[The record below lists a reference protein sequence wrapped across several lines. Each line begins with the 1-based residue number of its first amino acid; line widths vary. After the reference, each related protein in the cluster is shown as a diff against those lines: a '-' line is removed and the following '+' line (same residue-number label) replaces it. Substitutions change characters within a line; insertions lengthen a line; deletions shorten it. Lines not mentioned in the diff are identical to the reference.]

1 LWALRLRSPPCVW
14 DSMSTVPPTQH
25 FDDAALTK
33 DMDTKSVARSNTTK
47 HTSGTS
53 RSISGKLNAMA
64 DNFNTF
70 YGDLE
75 EETSLRKQAE
85 ETRAVRIERELEKIE
100 QVLATETKR
109 RIEAGKALQNMF
121 EAKVQ
126 AMQKEFKAELRAC
139 FEPLQAQ
146 IDALVS
152 RVELL
157 EVTMENERRDREK
170 EIQKANKEVLD
181 KFAVHQK
188 QFEIEKVTR
197 LQREAQTLKRV
208 GDEVF
213 RLQQK
218 ITSERTSREAA
229 VTLMK
234 DDFMSAT
241 KAREK
246 ADEIFKSEM
255 LRKMAAVEKDLEVET
270 KNRETSEEQLVNAL
284 NDYTR
289 ALQDGLRIVNR
300 AV

>member
-1 LWALRLRSPPCVW
+1 
-14 DSMSTVPPTQH
+14 MSTVPPTQH

-126 AMQKEFKAELRAC
+126 AMQKEFNAELRAC

-188 QFEIEKVTR
+188 QFEVEKVTR

-213 RLQQK
+213 RIQQK
-218 ITSERTSREAA
+218 ITSERTAREAA
-229 VTLMK
+229 ITLMK
-234 DDFMSAT
+234 DDFMTAQ

-255 LRKMAAVEKDLEVET
+255 LRKMASVEKDLEVET
-270 KNRETSEEQLVNAL
+270 KNREASEEQLVNAL

-300 AV
+300 S

>member
-1 LWALRLRSPPCVW
+1 MRRLCCPGGQARGA
-14 DSMSTVPPTQH
+14 MSTLGAQ
-25 FDDAALTK
+25 TK
-33 DMDTKSVARSNTTK
+33 MMDDTKSVARSATTK

-53 RSISGKLNAMA
+53 RSISGKLNVMA
-64 DNFNTF
+64 DDFNNF

-75 EETSLRKQAE
+75 EETTIRKQAE
-85 ETRAVRIERELEKIE
+85 EQRVINMEKELVKIE
-100 QVLATETKR
+100 QVLSTETKR

-126 AMQKEFKAELRAC
+126 ALQKRFKADLREC
-139 FEPLQAQ
+139 FEPLQSQ

-157 EVTMENERRDREK
+157 ELTMENDRRDREK

-188 QFEIEKVTR
+188 QFEVEKVTR

-213 RLQQK
+213 RIQQK
-218 ITSERTSREAA
+218 ITAERTARESA
-229 VTLMK
+229 VTLMR
-234 DDFMSAT
+234 DDFMTAH

-246 ADEIFKSEM
+246 ADEVFKSEM
-255 LRKMAAVEKDLEVET
+255 LRKMAVVEKDLEVET

-300 AV
+300 AN

>member
-1 LWALRLRSPPCVW
+1 VWALPATHAGT
-14 DSMSTVPPTQH
+14 MSAVPPTQAT
-25 FDDAALTK
+25 FNDAALTK
-33 DMDTKSVARSNTTK
+33 DMDTKSVAAGSATTK
-47 HTSGTS
+47 KTSGTS

-85 ETRAVRIERELEKIE
+85 ETRVVRMERELQKIE

-126 AMQKEFKAELRAC
+126 AMQKEFKAELRASY
-139 FEPLQAQ
+139 EPLQAQ

-213 RLQQK
+213 RIQQK
-218 ITSERTSREAA
+218 ITSERTAREAA
-229 VTLMK
+229 IVLMK
-234 DDFMSAT
+234 DDFMTAH

-246 ADEIFKSEM
+246 ADEVFKSEM
-255 LRKMAAVEKDLEVET
+255 LRKMASVEKDLEVET
-270 KNRETSEEQLVNAL
+270 KNREASEEQLVNAL

-300 AV
+300 AN

>member
-188 QFEIEKVTR
+188 QFEVEKVTR

-213 RLQQK
+213 RIQQK
-218 ITSERTSREAA
+218 ITSERTAREAA
-229 VTLMK
+229 ITLMK

-284 NDYTR
+284 NDYTQ
-289 ALQDGLRIVNR
+289 ALQDGLKIVNR
-300 AV
+300 AT